1 MTMSVAALKMRKW
14 TVLGVALV
22 MILAASVAFGE
33 APTACEA
40 AYLTSGPTAEKS
52 SFEGP
57 CGIYGAIPPAL
68 DSAARI
74 LPA

>member
-1 MTMSVAALKMRKW
+1 
-14 TVLGVALV
+14 V
-22 MILAASVAFGE
+22 MILAASMAFGQ
-33 APTACEA
+33 APTTCEVT
-40 AYLTSGPTAEKS
+40 YLSSGPTAEKS

-57 CGIYGAIPPAL
+57 CGIYGATPPAL